1 MRKIFKINVYHE
13 TWTNAAKKNLIII
26 MHLLSKNSKECTEE
40 DREGEIESRKKTK
53 LLNDI

>member
-1 MRKIFKINVYHE
+1 
-13 TWTNAAKKNLIII
+13 
-26 MHLLSKNSKECTEE
+26 MHLLSKNSKESTEE